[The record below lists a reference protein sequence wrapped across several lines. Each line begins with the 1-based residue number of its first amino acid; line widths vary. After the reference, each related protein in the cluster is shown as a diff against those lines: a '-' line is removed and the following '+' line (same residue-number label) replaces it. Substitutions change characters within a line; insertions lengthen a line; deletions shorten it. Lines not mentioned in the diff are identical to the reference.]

1 MSGIRIILGVLLVAV
16 LSAATLQA
24 QEPPRQSAPAPAG
37 TPAPGTPAPQRG
49 GLSPAAPPPLSQP
62 VSPSQPAPPPALPS
76 LRGCAAPGQILTLT
90 GAALQGAAA
99 RERKLALW
107 DGSALLPLDELSR
120 QEGQALVRIPAGA
133 ALTPG
138 AGYEILLLKART
150 GLLSAPSHVPAHIQ
164 GAQSVARLTACARAA
179 AIGWGGEGTARDL
192 ILMVQEEEGARVEAQ
207 LIADGFDLRE
217 RILLPALGR
226 VLFIVLPKEG
236 TSLGDAR
243 EELRRT
249 FPDAE
254 TDFNHLY
261 GLSAGPKL
269 FAPDLIGWENPACPT
284 SAGAHGAAAFGM
296 IDDGVNGA
304 HPALSGAAGLTLG
317 DFSGEGGGQGS
328 DHGTG
333 IAALLIGQGKP
344 ETGFQ
349 GLLPGA
355 RLYAADIFIGPPE
368 AAEASAARFL
378 TALDWLMARQVRYVN
393 LSLAGP
399 PNRLLEEGLSYSA
412 RRGVLFVAAA
422 GNEGPE
428 APPAYPAAYESV
440 IAVTAIDAARRIY
453 VKANRGAYIDF
464 AAPGVD
470 IWLAKA
476 QGGGSYRS
484 GTSYAAPF
492 VLVLG
497 AVLMSAAPTE
507 AKADPLSYIRGQ
519 LKAHAEDLGA
529 PGYDPVFGF
538 GLVRASE
545 ACF

>member
-1 MSGIRIILGVLLVAV
+1 MM
-16 LSAATLQA
+16 
-24 QEPPRQSAPAPAG
+24 
-37 TPAPGTPAPQRG
+37 
-49 GLSPAAPPPLSQP
+49 
-62 VSPSQPAPPPALPS
+62 
-76 LRGCAAPGQILTLT
+76 
-90 GAALQGAAA
+90 
-99 RERKLALW
+99 W

-120 QEGQALVRIPAGA
+120 QDGQALVRIPADA

-138 AGYEILLLKART
+138 ANYEILLLKARS
-150 GLLSAPSHVPAHIQ
+150 GLLSAPSQASAHVQ
-164 GAQSVARLTACARAA
+164 GAQSVARITACARAA
-179 AIGWGGEGTARDL
+179 SISGQEGAARDL
-192 ILMVQEEEGARVEAQ
+192 ILMAGEEESARIEAR
-207 LIADGFDLRE
+207 LIAEGFEVRE
-217 RILLPALGR
+217 RILLPSLGR
-226 VLFIVLPKEG
+226 VLFVILPKEG
-236 TSLGDAR
+236 ASLAEAR

-249 FPDAE
+249 FPEAQ

-269 FAPDLIGWENPACPT
+269 FAPGLIGWESPACPK
-284 SAGAHGAAAFGM
+284 SAGAQGDAAFGI

-317 DFSGEGGGQGS
+317 DFSGEGDGRGS

-333 IAALLIGQGKP
+333 IAALLIGEGKS

-355 RLYAADIFIGPPE
+355 RLYAADIFSGPPE

-412 RRGVLFVAAA
+412 RQGVLFVAAA
-422 GNEGPE
+422 GNEGPG
-428 APPAYPAAYESV
+428 APVAYPAAYDSV

-453 VKANRGAYIDF
+453 VKANQGAYVDF

-492 VLVLG
+492 VLAL
-497 AVLMSAAPTE
+497 SAALMTAAPAE
-507 AKADPLSYIRGQ
+507 ARADPLTHVRAQ